1 MNLTSLTSS
10 DLKQMVKLL
19 AQREVLVAKME
30 KLDQQLAAF
39 DSGKPSVKAGR
50 TNAPRKR
57 RGNLKAS
64 VIDLLKKAGKEG
76 ATVKAIA
83 GKLNLGAN
91 RIYTWFYGT
100 GKNVKEIKKIGEA
113 KYRWEA

>member
-10 DLKQMVKLL
+10 DLKQIVKLL
-19 AQREVLVAKME
+19 AQKEVLVARME
-30 KLDQQLAAF
+30 KLDRQIEAYG
-39 DSGKPSVKAGR
+39 SGKPAPQAAKAKG
-50 TNAPRKR
+50 PSKR

-64 VIDLLKKAGKEG
+64 VIDLLKKSGKEG
-76 ATVKAIA
+76 TTVKAIA